1 ADMVHLGRYLRIDDN
16 PILEEAAA
24 RQERML
30 PVFALDP
37 SERRGRAQEAFLMSA
52 LAQMQQ
58 ELRARGSDLL
68 VVHEPPP
75 AEVADRYTSPMQM
88 IPDEDLP
95 FDAAKMPKTYTPFR
109 QEIERH
115 GLRYTR
121 PRDPLQTLPPIPEG
135 VTCPTLPMPTTP
147 TAEEHWHQYRERRL
161 PDTYKQTRN
170 GLLHAD
176 DSSRLSPWLAWG
188 CISPRRVADDLRV
201 YEERYGANEGTY
213 WLWFELLWRDFFSLR
228 AEHRGVLLDNV
239 NVDLSDVGHPFVNA
253 GLRELTETG
262 FMSNRMRQI
271 VASYCIYEANI
282 PWQVGA
288 AYFAEHLID
297 HDPASNIGN
306 WKYIAG
312 TGADPRG
319 GRRFNIE
326 KQREMYDADGAYL
339 QRWGGR

>member
-1 ADMVHLGRYLRIDDN
+1 
-16 PILEEAAA
+16 
-24 RQERML
+24 ML
-30 PVFALDP
+30 
-37 SERRGRAQEAFLMSA
+37 
-52 LAQMQQ
+52 
-58 ELRARGSDLL
+58 
-68 VVHEPPP
+68 
-75 AEVADRYTSPMQM
+75 
-88 IPDEDLP
+88 
-95 FDAAKMPKTYTPFR
+95 
-109 QEIERH
+109 
-115 GLRYTR
+115 
-121 PRDPLQTLPPIPEG
+121 
-135 VTCPTLPMPTTP
+135 TTT

-176 DSSRLSPWLAWG
+176 DSSRLSPWLSWG
-188 CISPRRVADDLRV
+188 CISPRRVADDLRI
-201 YEERYGANEGTY
+201 YEERYGANDGTY

-239 NVDLSDVGHPFVNA
+239 DVDLSDVGHPFVNA

-288 AYFAEHLID
+288 AHFAEHLID